1 MKKAFRFIAMFLA
14 TMMVLTS
21 FTFIALAEGED
32 ASSTDPSAVS
42 GDPSG
47 ESSAPSDE
55 SSNPG
60 GESSNPGGE
69 SSNPGGECSNPGGE
83 SSNPGGESSNPG
95 GESSNP
101 GGESSNPGGESS
113 NPGGE
118 SSNPGGD
125 DPKPTDKYT
134 IKVICS
140 EPNGISEILIG
151 GTSVS
156 AGGSVSLS
164 GDVFISVAAKS
175 GYNISRAVIM
185 AADEEIL
192 ELDYSPDGTA
202 EATVANLTNG
212 VTYTLEINLVPFAP
226 SGETNINISTDDG
239 GSGKLLGYDILVN
252 GVPYSGDV
260 SSFSVNRGDRVT
272 ITLNTAEA
280 FEVKRCL
287 FYFNNAY
294 VSKDMNGNS
303 YEFIAV
309 DETVNI
315 KIYYYR
321 APIKLT
327 ANGPVRMEVYFH
339 TDLSPTA
346 TFENTTVG
354 RAEKT
359 VYVEIYDRAEDED
372 NAQCYYVKSYA
383 VEGKAYELDGIA
395 TVSGTSDNWRL
406 GPARYFVVDGLITV
420 TQSVKEKEVP
430 IEPTEHTVTVIVG
443 EGGSVTAVRKSD
455 GKTFTFDSKNKTVK
469 LTAGDSL
476 DFTFV
481 PADGYVIDT
490 IYDNDESVTLE
501 NGESYSITGIIADH
515 RIEAKFI
522 SEEELLKNGIG
533 DDDVNWDADNIIID
547 VTSETPVLPEVFQH
561 IAKLSGSGKYVE
573 FRSENGSIFVPYG
586 KESVVG
592 ASTNMAIGV
601 LPDPSGLAAL
611 LAADAKYKVLSV
623 SAGAILPEGTKIS
636 VKLGKDFASEN
647 IMLYEYKGTSLA
659 AKETQLVGANG
670 VSPKYSYNNETTIV
684 FANRQFEVS
693 ISSNGGGAITPYG
706 DQIYI
711 DGTKL
716 KVELSASE
724 GYVIESIKING
735 QLREIDENLT
745 EYTLPIIVSESYA
758 IDIKF
763 ALKEG
768 ADVDESGDASDD
780 SKDDDGGSDGFNPV
794 PVLIIAFVAVSGAAA
809 LFIVKWKQEK
819 F

>member
-1 MKKAFRFIAMFLA
+1 MKKALRFIAMFLA
-14 TMMVLTS
+14 TLMVLTS

-47 ESSAPSDE
+47 ESSAPS
-55 SSNPG
+55 
-60 GESSNPGGE
+60 GESSDPSGE
-69 SSNPGGECSNPGGE
+69 SSDPSGE
-83 SSNPGGESSNPG
+83 SSDPSGESSDPS
-95 GESSNP
+95 GESSDP
-101 GGESSNPGGESS
+101 SGESSDPSGESSDPSGESSNPGGESS

-125 DPKPTDKYT
+125 DPKPADKYT

-140 EPNGISEILIG
+140 EPDGLSEILIG

-164 GDVFISVAAKS
+164 GDVAISVAAKS

-202 EATVANLTNG
+202 EATVANLING
-212 VTYTLEINLVPFAP
+212 VTYTLEINVVPFAP

-252 GVPYSGDV
+252 GETHSSDSASLTVKSG
-260 SSFSVNRGDRVT
+260 STVT
-272 ITLNTAEA
+272 INFKTAEA
-280 FEVKRCL
+280 FEKKRCL
-287 FYFNNAY
+287 IYNNGGY
-294 VSKDMNGNS
+294 VSSQISGNS
-303 YEFIAV
+303 YVFTATGSDIEIQV
-309 DETVNI
+309 
-315 KIYYYR
+315 YYYR
-321 APIKLT
+321 APVKFTL
-327 ANGPVRMEVYFH
+327 NGPATITVYYYDG
-339 TDLSPTA
+339 TEIQ
-346 TFENTTVG
+346 TFTNTTVG
-354 RAEKT
+354 RADK
-359 VYVEIYDRAEDED
+359 VMYLDIYDRDDGEA
-372 NAQCYYVKSYA
+372 NVSCYYFKVSV
-383 VEGKAYELDGIA
+383 VEGGGYELNGNA
-395 TVSGTSDNWRL
+395 SVSGGSGDHWKI
-406 GPARYFVVDGLITV
+406 GSARYFVVDGLLTIT
-420 TQSVKEKEVP
+420 QNVKQVENPV
-430 IEPTEHTVTVIVG
+430 EPTEHTVTVIVG

-501 NGESYSITGIIADH
+501 NGNNYSITGIIAAH

-522 SEEELLKNGIG
+522 SEEELLKSGIG

-601 LPDPSGLAAL
+601 LPDPSGLANL
-611 LAADAKYKVLSV
+611 LAPDAKYKVLSV

-706 DQIYI
+706 DQIYV

-745 EYTLPIIVSESYA
+745 EYTIPIIVSESYA

-768 ADVDESGDASDD
+768 AVADESGDASDD
-780 SKDDDGGSDGFNPV
+780 SKDEDDGSDGFNPV